1 MYATSSTPSAAPTS
15 APTPA
20 PTPTPTPSPISTCGR
35 CNVFRLTLLGTVSLV
50 IIVIALAIALGVEQ
64 RKDARTVTVTVNQI
78 QPSNTGVLAANGC
91 RYSNAAVVAML
102 GMISEFNACA
112 GNPDDLFTWSFKT
125 CFWDMSSKASNP
137 DLQKVVKLETAV
149 AAAIKEGGVTTME
162 KVQLGLVLRELRI
175 WKKLVTK
182 GVIAPRPPISLKM

>member
-1 MYATSSTPSAAPTS
+1 
-15 APTPA
+15 
-20 PTPTPTPSPISTCGR
+20 
-35 CNVFRLTLLGTVSLV
+35 LLGTVSLV

-78 QPSNTGVLAANGC
+78 QPSNTGVLATNGC

-149 AAAIKEGGVTTME
+149 ASAIKEGGVTTME
-162 KVQLGLVLRELRI
+162 SPTWAGTAGTAHLEEAGDEGALLRCYGEQ
-175 WKKLVTK
+175 V
-182 GVIAPRPPISLKM
+182 